1 MSFTVHAGEV
11 VALVGH
17 SGGGKSSCVNLL
29 QRFYQPTSGE
39 ILLDGKPIQSY
50 DNDYFHKQV
59 GNEAMLVR
67 E

>member
-1 MSFTVHAGEV
+1 MSFTVNAGEV
-11 VALVGH
+11 VALVGP

-50 DNDYFHKQV
+50 DNDFFHNQV
-59 GNEAMLVR
+59 DMRNLFDV
-67 E
+67 